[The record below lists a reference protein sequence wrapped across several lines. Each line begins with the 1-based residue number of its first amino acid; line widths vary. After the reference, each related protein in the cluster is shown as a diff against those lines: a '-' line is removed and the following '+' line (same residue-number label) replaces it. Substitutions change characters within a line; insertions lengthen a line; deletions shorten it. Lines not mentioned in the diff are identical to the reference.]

1 MCSAPYASA
10 SHLTGYLM
18 DHRNRFRLE
27 SLGVFLIALLLF
39 TLGIW
44 DQQPQGF
51 DGRWALFLQ
60 EMYRHGASLFPTTYG
75 QPYADYPGTAT
86 FFSFVFARLFGAPNH
101 LANVLPTALASAGVI
116 ALMYRLL
123 VPLSR
128 PWALLT
134 VLLTLL
140 TAQLLEKSRSVCLD
154 QMVALLCV
162 ASFYLLHSGER
173 LGSRLRLWAVFP
185 LFVLA
190 FAIRG
195 PLGLIEVC
203 GVVCVYWA
211 LGRPGER
218 VRQVLIHGFIGL
230 VLLAACWWLL
240 MKLARFSGGD
250 AFADEVFKMQ
260 VGGRL
265 DESGEP
271 FYFYFQLSLYRY
283 FPVVPLAL
291 ATLVALR
298 HRWPERWANEQ
309 LQLLVRLGA
318 CGLMILLGLSVP
330 HFKRAY
336 YILPMVPMFAA
347 VAAYGLLQAQGW
359 LVGVRRGYEG
369 LVAALPALCVVVLF
383 VCRHAWQKQGYWPD
397 ISLPLMI
404 GVLVVLQ
411 VAALIA
417 WRRAL
422 RLVWLSVIALAAQW
436 LLLVT
441 VIEPA
446 KDLQFDTR
454 RFVSQVEA
462 LRESQP
468 GPLVFVDLARDTW
481 AVRYMMNLD
490 HDELPLF
497 VGRHELEKLRVLPRP
512 SWVIVSRKETALLKG
527 SPLEQLSP
535 SFEGRLNDNPL
546 MVFLL
551 R

>member
-1 MCSAPYASA
+1 
-10 SHLTGYLM
+10 M
-18 DHRNRFRLE
+18 DQRNRFRME
-27 SLGVFLIALLLF
+27 SLGLFLIALLLF

-60 EMYRHGASLFPTTYG
+60 EMFRHGASLFPTTYG

-116 ALMYRLL
+116 ALIYRLL
-123 VPLSR
+123 APSSR

-140 TAQLLEKSRSVCLD
+140 TTQLLEKSRSVCLD
-154 QMVALLCV
+154 LMVALLCV
-162 ASFYLLHSGER
+162 GCFYLLHSGER
-173 LGSRLRLWAVFP
+173 LGSRLRQYAVFP
-185 LFVLA
+185 LFILG

-203 GVVCVYWA
+203 GVACVYWA
-211 LGRPGER
+211 LGNPGER
-218 VRQVLIHGFIGL
+218 VKKVVAHGLIGL

-240 MKLARFSGGD
+240 MKLARISGGD

-265 DESGEP
+265 DEIGEP
-271 FYFYFQLSLYRY
+271 FYFYLQLSLYRY

-291 ATLVALR
+291 ATLIALR
-298 HRWPERWANEQ
+298 HRWSTRQVDPDVQ
-309 LQLLVRLGA
+309 LVLRLAG
-318 CGLMILLGLSVP
+318 CGLMILLGLSIP

-359 LVGVRRGYEG
+359 LVPVRRCYEW
-369 LVAALPALCVVVLF
+369 LVAALPVLCVVVVL
-383 VCRHAWQKQGYWPD
+383 VLRHAWHKHGYWPHV
-397 ISLPLMI
+397 SLPLLI
-404 GVLVVLQ
+404 GGLLVLQ
-411 VAALIA
+411 LAALIA
-417 WRRAL
+417 WRKAGQ
-422 RLVWLSVIALAAQW
+422 RLVVLSLIALAAQW
-436 LLLVT
+436 LLLVK
-441 VIEPA
+441 VVEPA

-454 RFVSQVEA
+454 SFVSQVEK
-462 LRESQP
+462 LRAPEP
-468 GPLVFVDLARDTW
+468 GQLVFINLARDTW

-490 HDELPLF
+490 HDEQPLF
-497 VGRHELEKLRVLPRP
+497 IGRDQRDSLQALARP
-512 SWVIVSRKETALLKG
+512 SWVIVARKDLELLKG
-527 SPLEQLSP
+527 TPLEGAAP
-535 SFEGRLNDNPL
+535 VFEGRLNDNPCL
-546 MVFLL
+546 VFSWK
-551 R
+551 

>member
-1 MCSAPYASA
+1 
-10 SHLTGYLM
+10 M
-18 DHRNRFRLE
+18 DHRSRFRLE
-27 SLGVFLIALLLF
+27 SLGIFVFALVLF
-39 TLGIW
+39 TFGIW

-60 EMYRHGASLFPTTYG
+60 EMFRHGASFFPTTYG

-86 FFSFVFARLFGAPNH
+86 FLSFVFARLFGAPNH
-101 LANVLPTALASAGVI
+101 LANVLPTALASAGVV
-116 ALMYRLL
+116 ALIYRLL
-123 VPLSR
+123 VPSSR
-128 PWALLT
+128 QWALLT

-140 TAQLLEKSRSVCLD
+140 TTQFLDKSRSVCLD

-162 ASFYLLHSGER
+162 ASVYLLHSGGR
-173 LGSRLRLWAVFP
+173 WRQLAVYP
-185 LFVLA
+185 LFILG

-218 VRQVLIHGFIGL
+218 VKQVLIHGIVGL

-240 MKLARFSGGD
+240 VKLARISGGD
-250 AFADEVFKMQ
+250 AFADEVFRMQ

-291 ATLVALR
+291 ATLIALR
-298 HRWPERWANEQ
+298 HRWIERFDADVQWV
-309 LQLLVRLGA
+309 VRLGA

-347 VAAYGLLQAQGW
+347 VAAYGLLQAQRW
-359 LVGVRRGYEG
+359 LIGVRRCYEG
-369 LVAALPALCVVVLF
+369 LVAALPALCVVVVV
-383 VCRHAWQKQGYWPD
+383 VCRHGWQKHGYWPD
-397 ISLPLMI
+397 VSLPLLI
-404 GVLVVLQ
+404 GVLVILQ
-411 VAALIA
+411 LAAVIA
-417 WRRAL
+417 WRRAA
-422 RLVWLSVIALAAQW
+422 RLVVLSLIALAAQW
-436 LLLVT
+436 LLLVA
-441 VIEPA
+441 VVEPA

-454 RFVSQVEA
+454 TFVSQVEV
-462 LRESQP
+462 LRNAQP
-468 GPLVFVDLARDTW
+468 GPLVFINLGRDTW

-490 HDELPLF
+490 HDELPVF
-497 VGRHELEKLRVLPRP
+497 IGSYELERLAAIPRP
-512 SWVIVSRKETALLKG
+512 AWVIVARKESALLQG
-527 SPLEQLSP
+527 TPLEPLAPVFS
-535 SFEGRLNDNPL
+535 GRLNDNPL
-546 MVFLL
+546 LVFLL
-551 R
+551 K

>member
-1 MCSAPYASA
+1 
-10 SHLTGYLM
+10 M
-18 DHRNRFRLE
+18 DHCNRFRLE
-27 SLGVFLIALLLF
+27 SLGIFLFALLLF

-60 EMYRHGASLFPTTYG
+60 EMFRHGASLFPTTYG

-86 FFSFVFARLFGAPNH
+86 FFSYVFARLFGAPNH
-101 LANVLPTALASAGVI
+101 LANVLPTALASAGVV
-116 ALMYRLL
+116 ALIYRLL
-123 VPLSR
+123 VPASR

-140 TAQLLEKSRSVCLD
+140 TTQLLEKSRSVCLD
-154 QMVALLCV
+154 QMVAVLCV
-162 ASFYLLHSGER
+162 GSFYLLHSGER
-173 LGSRLRLWAVFP
+173 LGSRFRQLAVFP
-185 LFVLA
+185 LFILG

-211 LGRPGER
+211 LGRPGAR
-218 VRQVLIHGFIGL
+218 VRQVLIHGIVGL

-240 MKLARFSGGD
+240 VKLARISGGD
-250 AFADEVFKMQ
+250 GFADEVFKMQ

-291 ATLVALR
+291 VTLVALR
-298 HRWPERWANEQ
+298 HRWAERFDDPVQ
-309 LQLLVRLGA
+309 LVVRLGA

-347 VAAYGLLQAQGW
+347 VAAYGLFQAQGW
-359 LVGVRRGYEG
+359 LSGVRRGYEW
-369 LVAALPALCVVVLF
+369 LVAALPGLCVVAVF
-383 VCRHAWQKQGYWPD
+383 VCRHGWQKHGYWPD
-397 ISLPLMI
+397 VSLPLLV
-404 GVLVVLQ
+404 GALVLLQ
-411 VAALIA
+411 VAAVLA
-417 WRRAL
+417 WRRTG
-422 RLVWLSVIALAAQW
+422 RLVWLSAFALGAQW
-436 LLLVT
+436 LVLVT
-441 VIEPA
+441 VVEPA

-454 RFVSQVEA
+454 QFVGQVEA
-462 LRESQP
+462 LRVSQP
-468 GPLVFVDLARDTW
+468 GQLVFLNLGRDTW

-490 HDELPLF
+490 HDEQPLF
-497 VGRHELEKLRVLPRP
+497 VGAADVERLSALPRP
-512 SWVIVSRKETALLKG
+512 SWVIVARKETALLKG
-527 SPLEQLSP
+527 TPLEHQAP

-546 MVFLL
+546 MVFRLE
-551 R
+551 

>member
-1 MCSAPYASA
+1 
-10 SHLTGYLM
+10 M
-18 DHRNRFRLE
+18 DHCNRFRLE
-27 SLGVFLIALLLF
+27 SLGIFLFALLLF

-60 EMYRHGASLFPTTYG
+60 EMFRHGASLFPTTYG

-86 FFSFVFARLFGAPNH
+86 FFSYVFARLFGAPNH
-101 LANVLPTALASAGVI
+101 LANVLPTALASAGVV
-116 ALMYRLL
+116 ALIYRLL
-123 VPLSR
+123 VPASR

-140 TAQLLEKSRSVCLD
+140 TTQLLEKSRSVCLD

-162 ASFYLLHSGER
+162 GSFYLLHSGER
-173 LGSRLRLWAVFP
+173 LGSRLRQLAVFP
-185 LFVLA
+185 LFILG

-211 LGRPGER
+211 LGSPGRR
-218 VRQVLIHGFIGL
+218 VRQVLIHGIVGL

-240 MKLARFSGGD
+240 VKLARISGGD
-250 AFADEVFKMQ
+250 GFADEVFKMQ

-291 ATLVALR
+291 VTLVALR
-298 HRWPERWANEQ
+298 HRWVERFDDPVQ
-309 LQLLVRLGA
+309 LVVRLGA

-359 LVGVRRGYEG
+359 LLGVRRGYEW
-369 LVAALPALCVVVLF
+369 LVAALPALCVVAVF
-383 VCRHAWQKQGYWPD
+383 VCRHGWQKHGYWPNV
-397 ISLPLMI
+397 SLPLLI
-404 GVLVVLQ
+404 AVLLVLQ
-411 VAALIA
+411 VAALGV
-417 WRRAL
+417 WRRPQ
-422 RLVWLSVIALAAQW
+422 RLVWLSLVALAAQW
-436 LLLVT
+436 LVLVA
-441 VIEPA
+441 VVEPA

-454 RFVSQVEA
+454 GFVGQVEA
-462 LRESQP
+462 LRVKQP
-468 GPLVFVDLARDTW
+468 GTLVFLNLGRDTW

-490 HDELPLF
+490 HDEQPVF
-497 VGRHELEKLRVLPRP
+497 IAGNEVGRLDALPRP
-512 SWVIVSRKETALLKG
+512 AWVIVARRETALLPG
-527 SPLEQLSP
+527 TPLDRLQP
-535 SFEGRLNDNPL
+535 SLEGRLNDNPL
-546 MVFLL
+546 VVFLL
-551 R
+551 K

>member
-1 MCSAPYASA
+1 
-10 SHLTGYLM
+10 M

-27 SLGVFLIALLLF
+27 SLGIFLIALLLF

-60 EMYRHGASLFPTTYG
+60 EMFRHGASLFPTTYG

-86 FFSFVFARLFGAPNH
+86 FFSFVFARLFDAPNH
-101 LANVLPTALASAGVI
+101 LANVLPTALASAGGV
-116 ALMYRLL
+116 ALIYRLL
-123 VPLSR
+123 APSSR

-140 TAQLLEKSRSVCLD
+140 TTQLLEKSRSVCLD

-162 ASFYLLHSGER
+162 GSFYLLHSGEQ
-173 LGSRLRLWAVFP
+173 LGSRFRQLAVFP

-203 GVVCVYWA
+203 GVTCVYWA

-218 VRQVLIHGFIGL
+218 VRQVLVHGVVGL
-230 VLLAACWWLL
+230 VLLAACWWVL
-240 MKLARFSGGD
+240 MKLARISGGD

-291 ATLVALR
+291 ATLIALR
-298 HRWPERWANEQ
+298 HRWAQRWVNDDV
-309 LQLLVRLGA
+309 QLLIRLGA

-359 LVGVRRGYEG
+359 LVGVRRCCEG
-369 LVAALPALCVVVLF
+369 LVVALPALGVVVLF
-383 VCRHAWQKQGYWPD
+383 ACRYAWHKHGYWPD
-397 ISLPLMI
+397 VSMPLLI
-404 GVLVVLQ
+404 GVLVLMQ
-411 VAALIA
+411 AAALVA
-417 WRRAL
+417 WRRAG
-422 RLVWLSVIALAAQW
+422 RLVWLSMLALAAQW

-454 RFVSQVEA
+454 QFVSQVEA
-462 LRESQP
+462 LRDAQP
-468 GPLVFVDLARDTW
+468 GPLVFVDLGRDTW

-490 HDELPLF
+490 HDEQPFF
-497 VGRHELEKLRVLPRP
+497 VGRDELEKLATLPRP
-512 SWVIVSRKETALLKG
+512 SWVIVPRKDTALLKG
-527 SPLEQLSP
+527 SPVEPLAP
-535 SFEGRLNDNPL
+535 SFQGRLNDNAL

-551 R
+551 N

>member
-1 MCSAPYASA
+1 
-10 SHLTGYLM
+10 M
-18 DHRNRFRLE
+18 DYRNRFRLE
-27 SLGVFLIALLLF
+27 SLGIFLFALLLF

-51 DGRWALFLQ
+51 DGRWALFMQ
-60 EMYRHGASLFPTTYG
+60 EMFRHGASLFPTTYG

-101 LANVLPTALASAGVI
+101 LANVLPTALASAGVV
-116 ALMYRLL
+116 ALIYRLL
-123 VPLSR
+123 VPSSR
-128 PWALLT
+128 QWALLT

-162 ASFYLLHSGER
+162 ASFYLLQSG
-173 LGSRLRLWAVFP
+173 GRLRRLAVFP
-185 LFVLA
+185 LFILG

-211 LGRPGER
+211 LGAPGER
-218 VRQVLIHGFIGL
+218 IKQVLIHGIVGL

-240 MKLARFSGGD
+240 MKLARISGGD

-291 ATLVALR
+291 ATMIALR
-298 HRWPERWANEQ
+298 HRWSERFDDTVQ
-309 LQLLVRLGA
+309 LVVRLGA

-359 LVGVRRGYEG
+359 LAGVRRCYEG
-369 LVAALPALCVVVLF
+369 LVVALPALCVVVIF
-383 VCRHAWQKQGYWPD
+383 VCRQVWQKHGYWPSV
-397 ISLPLMI
+397 SLPLLI

-411 VAALIA
+411 LAALIA
-417 WRRAL
+417 WRRMG
-422 RLVWLSVIALAAQW
+422 RLVWLSLIALIAQW

-441 VIEPA
+441 VVEPA

-454 RFVSQVEA
+454 QFVGEVEA
-462 LRESQP
+462 LRVTQP
-468 GPLVFVDLARDTW
+468 GPLVFINLGRDTW
-481 AVRYMMNLD
+481 AVRYLMNLD
-490 HDELPLF
+490 HDEQPLF
-497 VGRHELEKLRVLPRP
+497 IGGNEMERLSALPRP
-512 SWVIVSRKETALLKG
+512 AWVIVARKETALLHG
-527 SPLEQLSP
+527 TPLEHQAP
-535 SFEGRLNDNPL
+535 SYEGRLNDNPL

-551 R
+551 K

>member
-1 MCSAPYASA
+1 
-10 SHLTGYLM
+10 M
-18 DHRNRFRLE
+18 DHRSRFRLE
-27 SLGVFLIALLLF
+27 SLGIFLFALALF
-39 TLGIW
+39 TFGIW

-60 EMYRHGASLFPTTYG
+60 EMFRHGASFFPTTYG
-75 QPYADYPGTAT
+75 QSYADYPGTAT

-101 LANVLPTALASAGVI
+101 LANVLPTALASAGVV

-123 VPLSR
+123 VPSSR
-128 PWALLT
+128 QWALLT

-140 TAQLLEKSRSVCLD
+140 TTQLLEKSRSVCLD

-162 ASFYLLHSGER
+162 GSFYLLHSGGR
-173 LGSRLRLWAVFP
+173 WRQLAVYP
-185 LFVLA
+185 LFILG

-218 VRQVLIHGFIGL
+218 VKQVLIHGIVGV

-240 MKLARFSGGD
+240 VKLARISGGD

-291 ATLVALR
+291 ATMVALR
-298 HRWPERWANEQ
+298 HRWAERFDADRQ
-309 LQLLVRLGA
+309 LVVRLGA

-347 VAAYGLLQAQGW
+347 VAAYGLLQAHSW
-359 LVGVRRGYEG
+359 LIGVRRCYEG
-369 LVAALPALCVVVLF
+369 LVAALPALCVVVVF
-383 VCRHAWQKQGYWPD
+383 VCRHGWQKHGYWPD
-397 ISLPLMI
+397 VSLPLLV

-417 WRRAL
+417 WQRL
-422 RLVWLSVIALAAQW
+422 GRLVWLSLIALAAQW
-436 LLLVT
+436 LLLVS
-441 VIEPA
+441 VVEPA

-454 RFVSQVEA
+454 QFVGQVEA
-462 LRESQP
+462 LRSAQP
-468 GPLVFVDLARDTW
+468 GGLVFIDLGRDTW

-490 HDELPLF
+490 HDEQPVF
-497 VGRHELEKLRVLPRP
+497 IGSRELERLAAVPRP
-512 SWVIVSRKETALLKG
+512 AWVIVARKESALLQG
-527 SPLEQLSP
+527 TPLEPLAPVFS
-535 SFEGRLNDNPL
+535 GRLNDSPL
-546 MVFLL
+546 LVFLL
-551 R
+551 E

>member
-1 MCSAPYASA
+1 
-10 SHLTGYLM
+10 M

-27 SLGVFLIALLLF
+27 SLGIFLFALLLF

-60 EMYRHGASLFPTTYG
+60 EMFRHGPSLFPTTYG

-86 FFSFVFARLFGAPNH
+86 FLSYVFAQLLGAPNH
-101 LANVLPTALASAGVI
+101 LANVLPTALASAGVV
-116 ALMYRLL
+116 ALIYRLL
-123 VPLSR
+123 VPSSR
-128 PWALLT
+128 QWALLT

-140 TAQLLEKSRSVCLD
+140 TTQLLEKSRSVCLD

-162 ASFYLLHSGER
+162 GSFYLLHSGGR
-173 LGSRLRLWAVFP
+173 WRQLAVFP
-185 LFVLA
+185 LFILG

-211 LGRPGER
+211 LGKPGER
-218 VRQVLIHGFIGL
+218 VRQVLIHGVAGL

-240 MKLARFSGGD
+240 VKLARISGGD

-291 ATLVALR
+291 ASMIALR
-298 HRWPERWANEQ
+298 HRWSERFEGDMQMVA
-309 LQLLVRLGA
+309 RLGA
-318 CGLMILLGLSVP
+318 CGLVILLGLSVP

-347 VAAYGLLQAQGW
+347 VAAYGLLQARGW
-359 LVGVRRGYEG
+359 LAGVRRCYEG
-369 LVAALPALCVVVLF
+369 LVVALPALCVVVVF
-383 VCRHAWQKQGYWPD
+383 VCRHSWQKHGYWPD
-397 ISLPLMI
+397 VSLPLLI

-411 VAALIA
+411 VAALFA
-417 WRRAL
+417 WRRAG
-422 RLVWLSVIALAAQW
+422 RLVGLSLIALIAQW

-441 VIEPA
+441 VVEPA

-454 RFVSQVEA
+454 TFVGQVEA
-462 LRESQP
+462 LRVKQP
-468 GPLVFVDLARDTW
+468 GPLVFINLGRDTW
-481 AVRYMMNLD
+481 AVRYVMNLD
-490 HDELPLF
+490 HDEQPVF
-497 VGRHELEKLRVLPRP
+497 VGGDQLERLSALSRP
-512 SWVIVSRKETALLKG
+512 SWVIVARKETALLVG
-527 SPLEQLSP
+527 TPLEHQVSVF
-535 SFEGRLNDNPL
+535 SGRLNDNPL

>member
-1 MCSAPYASA
+1 
-10 SHLTGYLM
+10 M
-18 DHRNRFRLE
+18 DHCNRFRLE
-27 SLGVFLIALLLF
+27 SLGIFLFALLLF

-60 EMYRHGASLFPTTYG
+60 EMFRHGASLFPTTYG

-86 FFSFVFARLFGAPNH
+86 FFSYVFARLFGAPNH
-101 LANVLPTALASAGVI
+101 LANVLPTALASAGVV
-116 ALMYRLL
+116 ALIYRLL
-123 VPLSR
+123 VPASR

-140 TAQLLEKSRSVCLD
+140 TTQLLEKSRSVCLD

-162 ASFYLLHSGER
+162 GSFYLLHSGER
-173 LGSRLRLWAVFP
+173 LGSRFRQLAVFP
-185 LFVLA
+185 LFILG

-211 LGRPGER
+211 LGSPGGR
-218 VRQVLIHGFIGL
+218 VRQVLIHGIVGL

-240 MKLARFSGGD
+240 VKLARISGGD
-250 AFADEVFKMQ
+250 GFADEVFKMQ

-291 ATLVALR
+291 VTLVALR
-298 HRWPERWANEQ
+298 HRWAERFDDPVQ
-309 LQLLVRLGA
+309 LVVRLGA

-359 LVGVRRGYEG
+359 LSGVRRGYEW
-369 LVAALPALCVVVLF
+369 LVAALPALCVVAVL
-383 VCRHAWQKQGYWPD
+383 VCRHGWQKHGYWPD
-397 ISLPLMI
+397 VSLPLLV
-404 GVLVVLQ
+404 GALVLLQ
-411 VAALIA
+411 VAAVLA
-417 WRRAL
+417 WRRAG
-422 RLVWLSVIALAAQW
+422 RLVWLSAFALGAQW
-436 LLLVT
+436 LVLVT
-441 VIEPA
+441 VVEPA

-454 RFVSQVEA
+454 QFVGQVEA
-462 LRESQP
+462 LRVSQP
-468 GPLVFVDLARDTW
+468 GQLVFLNLGRDTW

-490 HDELPLF
+490 HDEQPLF
-497 VGRHELEKLRVLPRP
+497 VGATEVERLGALPRP
-512 SWVIVSRKETALLKG
+512 SWVIVARKETALLKG
-527 SPLEQLSP
+527 TPLEHLTP

-551 R
+551 K